1 MKKGMNRK
9 KTGIRFN
16 ARKISRMNAE
26 SDFLNAHIFGKAMNT
41 MAENLQWK
49 EEKVLERSNST

>member
-1 MKKGMNRK
+1 
-9 KTGIRFN
+9 
-16 ARKISRMNAE
+16 MNAE